1 MEMTMRKTSIVTF
14 FLICLTALAAFAAGQ
29 KMMSV
34 QVNTGVVRVTP
45 SFLGVIV
52 TQLSYG
58 DRVYVFE
65 EEESWTRVG
74 LSSNAAKGW
83 IHSSALSPKKIV
95 LSAGTEDVEVGTSG
109 EEIALAG
116 KGFNEQVESEFR
128 AKNANLDFTWIDR
141 MEGYVVSEKQMKTFL
156 KEGEL
161 SCEGG
166 A

>member
-1 MEMTMRKTSIVTF
+1 MIRQKISVVMF
-14 FLICLTALAAFAAGQ
+14 FLICVTALAAFAAGQ

-45 SFLGVIV
+45 SFLGSIV

-58 DRVYVFE
+58 DRVYVLE
-65 EEESWTRVG
+65 EKESWTRVG
-74 LSSNAAKGW
+74 LSLDAVKGW
-83 IHSSALSPKKIV
+83 MHSSALTPKKIV
-95 LSAGTEDVEVGTSG
+95 LKAGTEDVEIAASG

-116 KGFNEQVESEFR
+116 KGFNQQVESEFR
-128 AKNANLDFTWIDR
+128 AKNSNLDFTWIDKMEKCVISERR
-141 MEGYVVSEKQMKTFL
+141 MKRFL

-166 A
+166 C